1 MNWAA
6 KIRAHSASKQPRPRK
21 SRPVVR
27 TVWVQMRAPNEQTG
41 DPGSVSDVHYTC
53 DDNVVTL
60 TNEKGT
66 PIGGKTGS
74 YVLQPGET
82 DAARIAKCLA
92 LAGLDRTA
100 NAVPMRVS
108 WVV

>member
-21 SRPVVR
+21 VRPVVQ
-27 TVWVQMRAPNEQTG
+27 TAWLQTRAPNEETG
-41 DPGSVSDVHYTC
+41 DPGSVVDIYYTVQ
-53 DDNVVTL
+53 DNAVTL
-60 TNEKGT
+60 TNDKGT
-66 PIGGKTGS
+66 PIGKAGS

-82 DAARIAKCLA
+82 AAQIAKRL
-92 LAGLDRTA
+92 GMVGVDRSYDA
-100 NAVPMRVS
+100 PMNVS